1 MLHPIFSTFLA
12 RPNLFLEHLVAYA
25 ELTGEGITEAKRS
38 FMLKLVAW
46 VVFAIMIVVTLV
58 VACTSAMLWVIYA
71 SPHWIFWVA
80 PGVPFV
86 IAIGALLVIY
96 AMPISSSFSEIK
108 SQIGSDIQV
117 IRESGKSI

>member
-46 VVFAIMIVVTLV
+46 VVFVIMIVVTLV
-58 VACTSAMLWVIYA
+58 VLV
-71 SPHWIFWVA
+71 
-80 PGVPFV
+80 
-86 IAIGALLVIY
+86 LLLCCGLFT
-96 AMPISSSFSEIK
+96 PRLTGFFGLLQGFHLS
-108 SQIGSDIQV
+108 
-117 IRESGKSI
+117 